1 MRLVSFLYLVSIV
14 FIILTLHSQLAYTN
28 SVFGKD
34 GYHLT
39 NGSSTSTIDGTRA
52 ISICCSWNE
61 NITSKSIN
69 YSIIN
74 ANDTIKNAILKG
86 IHEWSKNNA
95 IKFVEVPNSNNT
107 NIRIRYVYGASA
119 TTPHSSSINEMTMQ
133 SGLTVGKT
141 IDNFDNAG
149 YINRSNIVI
158 YGSAFGN
165 PLDYQILQN
174 IAAHEFGHAL
184 GLGHASFAS
193 DLMFNKVSFE
203 KERVSQCDIEGV
215 LIANQWKYTYP
226 MGDSSMPNSHN
237 VTCY

>member
-1 MRLVSFLYLVSIV
+1 
-14 FIILTLHSQLAYTN
+14 
-28 SVFGKD
+28 
-34 GYHLT
+34 
-39 NGSSTSTIDGTRA
+39 
-52 ISICCSWNE
+52 
-61 NITSKSIN
+61 
-69 YSIIN
+69 
-74 ANDTIKNAILKG
+74 
-86 IHEWSKNNA
+86 
-95 IKFVEVPNSNNT
+95 
-107 NIRIRYVYGASA
+107 
-119 TTPHSSSINEMTMQ
+119 MTMQ

-149 YINRSNIVI
+149 YINRSSILI

-203 KERVSQCDIEGV
+203 KERVSQCDIDGV
-215 LIANQWKYTYP
+215 LIANQWRYRYP
-226 MGDSSMPNSHN
+226 MEDSSMPNSHN

>member
-1 MRLVSFLYLVSIV
+1 MVSFLYLVSIV
-14 FIILTLHSQLAYTN
+14 FIILTFHSQLAYTN
-28 SVFGKD
+28 SVFGID
-34 GYHLT
+34 EYHLT
-39 NGSSTSTIDGTRA
+39 NGSSPSSIDGTRA
-52 ISICCSWNE
+52 ISICCSWNK

-74 ANDTIKNAILKG
+74 ANDTIKHAIQKG
-86 IHEWSKNNA
+86 INEWSKNNA

-107 NIRIRYVYGASA
+107 NIRIRFVYGTST

-149 YINRSNIVI
+149 YINRSSILI

-203 KERVSQCDIEGV
+203 KERVSQCDIDGV
-215 LIANQWKYTYP
+215 LIANQWRYRYP
-226 MGDSSMPNSHN
+226 MEDSSMPNSHN